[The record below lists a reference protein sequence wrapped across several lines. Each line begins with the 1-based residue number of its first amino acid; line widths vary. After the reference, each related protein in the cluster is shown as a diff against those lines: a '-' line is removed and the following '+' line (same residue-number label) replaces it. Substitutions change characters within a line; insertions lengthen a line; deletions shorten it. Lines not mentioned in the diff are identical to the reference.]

1 MDYNNPE
8 NNFHKKYGNLL
19 LTDYQ
24 VNILNKYNIKYQ
36 EFNNLNELIYY
47 LEDYLNNNDN
57 EELESISYELSEFNY
72 YHNTNK

>member
-8 NNFHKKYGNLL
+8 NNFHKPYGNLI

-24 VNILNKYNIKYQ
+24 VSILNKYNINYE

-47 LEDYLNNNDN
+47 LEDYLNQHNN
-57 EELESISYELSEFNY
+57 EELDNISYELAEYNY